1 MIKIRFLKAKLIK
14 IIVPLQPLSPTAAV
28 ALTLNPRPFP
38 KSRTDR
44 ALWNSSS
51 SSKIDLIG
59 QRILSPQSVR
69 NNGIF
74 PVVFALYILDI
85 LRHLHSNS
93 GKYIWKEWMS
103 SLLHGFSWIKMKLEF
118 KSACLAIR
126 RSRDKSCWLIF

>member
-44 ALWNSSS
+44 PLWNSSS

-74 PVVFALYILDI
+74 PVVFALYILGHSLAPSFK
-85 LRHLHSNS
+85 LRKIHLKRVNEFFFYMDLVELRWSWSSN
-93 GKYIWKEWMS
+93 
-103 SLLHGFSWIKMKLEF
+103 LLALQ
-118 KSACLAIR
+118 R
-126 RSRDKSCWLIF
+126 RSRDKSC